1 MNRAPTRTTRIG
13 YSVPYTTL
21 FRSERGGDDVDA
33 PGRAHIVPE
42 GARPGGQPPRR
53 PADQPAQRPGFF
65 AEAVERASQLAE
77 AAVRLPHP
85 ARQYVEIARDAR
97 RRRPLD
103 DEADIAPSILGPRP
117 EIIVTD
123 VEPADDDARFF
134 LGVGERE

>member
-1 MNRAPTRTTRIG
+1 MRI
-13 YSVPYTTL
+13 SDW
-21 FRSERGGDDVDA
+21 SSDVCSSDL
-33 PGRAHIVPE
+33 
-42 GARPGGQPPRR
+42 
-53 PADQPAQRPGFF
+53 PAQRPGFF

-103 DEADIAPSILGPRP
+103 DEAEIAPSILGPRP
-117 EIIVTD
+117 EIIVID

-134 LGVGERE
+134 LGVGERELRSEEHTSELQALMSNS